1 MLSYQFLYHYLYD
14 IGIVF
19 KSFTMSK
26 KSILFLIVLFLTSFS
41 LVFSQEKNNT
51 AKSAKPLIVYGSDSC
66 PHCIAT
72 KEFLDKKKVEYKF
85 LDIDKDIEALK
96 EMFDKLKKANIS
108 LSNIEIP
115 VIDNNGVVFTNTA
128 NFQDFLDKLNK
139 L

>member
-1 MLSYQFLYHYLYD
+1 MFSYQFLYHYIYG

-19 KSFTMSK
+19 KSFKMSK
-26 KSILFLIVLFLTSFS
+26 KIILFLFVLFSTSFS
-41 LVFSQEKNNT
+41 LVFAQEKIST
-51 AKSAKPLIVYGSDSC
+51 AKSVKTLIVYGSESC

-72 KEFLDKKKVEYKF
+72 KEFLDKKKVKYKF

-96 EMFDKLKKANIS
+96 EMLDKLKKANIS
-108 LSNIEIP
+108 LSNVEIP
-115 VIDNNGVVFTNTA
+115 VIDNNGDVFINTP